1 MFASRKYVGCNA
13 YMCFSFL
20 LELCCIFCWVDV
32 VAVCNNGDG
41 GSMLSLSFFVTHCC
55 SLCVQLC
62 SLHLVLPYTPVN
74 LVSSVHSGNSLALL
88 QGSVANNITELFL

>member
-1 MFASRKYVGCNA
+1 VFASGKFVGCNA
-13 YMCFSFL
+13 YMCCSFL
-20 LELCCIFCWVDV
+20 LELCCVFCWVDV

-41 GSMLSLSFFVTHCC
+41 GSMLSLSFLVTRYC

-74 LVSSVHSGNSLALL
+74 LVSSVHSGSSLALL
-88 QGSVANNITELFL
+88 KGSVMLLII

>member
-1 MFASRKYVGCNA
+1 
-13 YMCFSFL
+13 MCYSFL
-20 LELCCIFCWVDV
+20 LELHCVFCWVDV

-41 GSMLSLSFFVTHCC
+41 GSMLSLSFYVTHYC

-74 LVSSVHSGNSLALL
+74 LVSSVHSGSTLALL
-88 QGSVANNITELFL
+88 KGSIMLLII